1 MLSKEGEKDMD
12 KLTLFLVDN
21 YLLDRI
27 TNRKRFDNNKNYKV
41 LGDFHNAQDCLCAL
55 QNVQPDVI
63 ITDLDLSNMNGI
75 EFCKIVKE
83 KYPKI
88 KVVILTSFTDDSKI
102 LASISSGASAYVLKG
117 YKNPEEVIDIV
128 ANGGFWLDNELA
140 QSVFSKIPMP
150 DIKNLENLYKYEDV
164 KYSLTKRELEVLKLM
179 IEGKTNSQI
188 ADEIFVS
195 INTIKAHVG
204 SILEKFGA
212 VDRVQASVM
221 AIRAN
226 IF

>member
-1 MLSKEGEKDMD
+1 MD
-12 KLTLFLVDN
+12 KVTLFLTDN
-21 YLLDRI
+21 YLLERI
-27 TNRKRFDNNKNYKV
+27 ANRKRFENNKNYTV
-41 LGDFHNAQDCLCAL
+41 LGDFQNATDCLEAL
-55 QNVQPDVI
+55 KTTQPDI
-63 ITDLDLSNMNGI
+63 ILTDLELSDINGI

-88 KVVILTSFTDDSKI
+88 KIIILTSYEDNSKV
-102 LASISSGASAYVLKG
+102 LASVSSGASAYAVKG
-117 YKNPEEVIDIV
+117 KSNIERVIDIV
-128 ANGGFWLDNELA
+128 SAGGFWLENEIA
-140 QSVFSKIPMP
+140 SRVFSKIPKP
-150 DIKNLENLYKYEDV
+150 DIKNLENLYKYENI
-164 KYSLTKRELEVLKLM
+164 KYSLTQRELEVLKLM

-204 SILEKFGA
+204 SILEKLGA
-212 VDRVQASVM
+212 SDRVQASVM